1 MSNAREIK
9 QIKAGHQAGRRD
21 AGPFALGVT
30 ILEQIPGALI
40 GTLNGRE
47 ELRNWVS
54 RLTSLGCLGGA
65 TGLSFTGVH
74 SGVYPKKV
82 VAHAAICAYRRS
94 QKS

>member
-1 MSNAREIK
+1 MP
-9 QIKAGHQAGRRD
+9 GL
-21 AGPFALGVT
+21 ALGVT

-40 GTLNGRE
+40 GTLNGPE

-74 SGVYPKKV
+74 SAQDGFLAVNLE
-82 VAHAAICAYRRS
+82 
-94 QKS
+94 